1 MVECGGLENR
11 CTERYRGFESLS
23 LRSKG
28 VSRAVA
34 RFALY
39 IFGKSRLPDFSWGGG
54 FFSFFLNLFSFKRI
68 LVSIFFIF
76 LLLVRTEVPWLVF
89 FRVLEPYLILIIVQ
103 HDIRFKR
110 KRY

>member
-23 LRSKG
+23 LRRKG

-34 RFALY
+34 RFALF
-39 IFGKSRLPDFSWGGG
+39 IFGKSKLPDFSWGRRI

-76 LLLVRTEVPWLVF
+76 LLLVRTEVP
-89 FRVLEPYLILIIVQ
+89 
-103 HDIRFKR
+103 
-110 KRY
+110 

>member
-23 LRSKG
+23 LRRKG

-34 RFALY
+34 RFAL
-39 IFGKSRLPDFSWGGG
+39 FHFSENQGCLISLGGGG
-54 FFSFFLNLFSFKRI
+54 FFFFFLNLFSFKRI

-89 FRVLEPYLILIIVQ
+89 FSCVRAIFI
-103 HDIRFKR
+103 DNSAT
-110 KRY
+110 